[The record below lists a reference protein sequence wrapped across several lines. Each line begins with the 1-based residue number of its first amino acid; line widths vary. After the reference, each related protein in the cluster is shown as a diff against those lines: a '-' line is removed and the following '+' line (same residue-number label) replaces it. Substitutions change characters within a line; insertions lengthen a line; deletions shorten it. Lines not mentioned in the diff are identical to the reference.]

1 MTPLELP
8 QPGAVIDYPYLWVRE
23 RDVGE
28 TEGRKTRPTC
38 VVVSLSSAFGEH
50 LVALLAITSQSPR
63 DLGAAVEVPALELRR
78 AGLAGHR
85 RAWVITDEFNTDIL
99 ERSWYYAPNLRRGA
113 FSQAFL
119 GQILKA
125 FRPTLARRGGGSAGL
140 RRRVSYCGADSNGE
154 SARAALGGAR
164 ELMMS
169 DPAKSWGNTYD
180 VGAYSRIN
188 SSIAGRSIRK
198 GQTKPFQARAGWANA
213 ALRGSSQGS

>member
-28 TEGRKTRPTC
+28 TEGRKVRPTC
-38 VVVSLSSAFGEH
+38 VVVSLSNAFGEH

-99 ERSWYYAPNLRRGA
+99 ERSWCYAPTLRRGA
-113 FSQAFL
+113 LSPAFL

-125 FRPTLARRGGGSAGL
+125 FRPTLARRGA
-140 RRRVSYCGADSNGE
+140 
-154 SARAALGGAR
+154 
-164 ELMMS
+164 
-169 DPAKSWGNTYD
+169 
-180 VGAYSRIN
+180 SR
-188 SSIAGRSIRK
+188 SGRS
-198 GQTKPFQARAGWANA
+198 TKIAPGCRC
-213 ALRGSSQGS
+213 